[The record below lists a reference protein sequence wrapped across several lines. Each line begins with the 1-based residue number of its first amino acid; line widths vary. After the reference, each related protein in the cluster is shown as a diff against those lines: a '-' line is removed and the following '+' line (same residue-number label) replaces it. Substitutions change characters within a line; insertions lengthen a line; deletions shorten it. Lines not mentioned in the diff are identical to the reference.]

1 MEEEE
6 NILDGLNLKLI
17 NIEVQAAVNSC
28 GHHFQIQTPFFQAPE
43 MFSSNL
49 LTDKQDVW
57 SCGILLILLLTG
69 MPPMQE
75 GHKEFLMSKN
85 WGSKI
90 DFSHPSWEELSK
102 EAKALI
108 QNMLN
113 PNYEKRIK
121 AVQGLN
127 DKWLLL
133 LTKAKRSNQ
142 KKFLN

>member
-1 MEEEE
+1 
-6 NILDGLNLKLI
+6 
-17 NIEVQAAVNSC
+17 
-28 GHHFQIQTPFFQAPE
+28 
-43 MFSSNL
+43 
-49 LTDKQDVW
+49 
-57 SCGILLILLLTG
+57 

-142 KKFLN
+142 KKFLNQKVLLRLKYFIAEFRLLEAFNKLAQ